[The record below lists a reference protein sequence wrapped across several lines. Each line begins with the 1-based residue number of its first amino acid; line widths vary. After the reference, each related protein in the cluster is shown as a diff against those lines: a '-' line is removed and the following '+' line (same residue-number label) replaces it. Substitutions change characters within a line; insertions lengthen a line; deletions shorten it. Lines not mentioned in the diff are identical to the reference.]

1 MAVNKPGALGTVIAI
16 IARTSEL
23 PCLFV
28 RQQPYFILSV
38 GSASDLFMYKGKN
51 EWVPDEEYMD
61 LGEWDEEVRFDIYDE
76 PEFQVVKFCV
86 FVRHA
91 DQVVRVGET
100 EIDLTK
106 VQQHAEHDAWWS
118 LTNDGEY
125 AGKVFIE
132 LTFYPM
138 RKRRQPKATPQTR
151 PISQPPIQHSIRQK
165 QHIELQQPKQPQQVQ
180 QPYSPTHVLPK
191 AKPIP
196 MPTLPQLPC
205 TPRRWSGS
213 AAQRPTFSESPQI
226 PPSLQYHQYIGDDS
240 AAGMPPNR
248 IEMQIVGGYPQSP
261 VSPTTVADNS
271 YHDRDR
277 APGRARDVNYYTLLR
292 EQKPHRNASSSSL
305 PPENTQLFGYQPFD
319 DRNATAPPPHTDLAD
334 DFAGISIASQST
346 RRVRRK
352 PVGSPAAVTTVAS
365 PPKFF
370 SANDIPLPPALQQHI
385 PHRKKEYLPPTAHAP
400 ELGTPEGYA
409 AVRDSDRFFREQLE
423 REAEV
428 EARACVKREWEL
440 ARRVLAPGSP
450 ALPPKIPLNVSREE
464 FLAFQTRSRVV

>member
-1 MAVNKPGALGTVIAI
+1 
-16 IARTSEL
+16 
-23 PCLFV
+23 
-28 RQQPYFILSV
+28 
-38 GSASDLFMYKGKN
+38 MYKGKN

-76 PEFQVVKFCV
+76 PEFQVIKFCV

-91 DQVVRVGET
+91 DQIVRVGET
-100 EIDLTK
+100 DIDLTK

-138 RKRRQPKATPQTR
+138 RKRRQPKATPITR
-151 PISQPPIQHSIRQK
+151 PISQPPVRHSITQK
-165 QHIELQQPKQPQQVQ
+165 QPIELQQPKQPHQVQ
-180 QPYSPTHVLPK
+180 QPYAPTQVLPK
-191 AKPIP
+191 AKRMP
-196 MPTLPQLPC
+196 MPTLPQLPH

-213 AAQRPTFSESPQI
+213 AAQRPTFSETPQI
-226 PPSLQYHQYIGDDS
+226 TPSLQYHQYT
-240 AAGMPPNR
+240 GMPPNR
-248 IEMQIVGGYPQSP
+248 PEMQIVGAYPQSP
-261 VSPTTVADNS
+261 VSPTSVADSS

-292 EQKPHRNASSSSL
+292 DQKPHRNASSSSL
-305 PPENTQLFGYQPFD
+305 PENTQPFGGQPIVD
-319 DRNATAPPPHTDLAD
+319 SNANAPPSHSDLAD
-334 DFAGISIASQST
+334 DFAGISIALQSA
-346 RRVRRK
+346 RRLRRK
-352 PVGSPAAVTTVAS
+352 PVGSPAAITTLAS

-370 SANDIPLPPALQQHI
+370 SANDIPLPPALQQHT
-385 PHRKKEYLPPTAHAP
+385 PQRKKEYLPPTAHAP

-423 REAEV
+423 RQAEV
-428 EARACVKREWEL
+428 EAKARVKREREL

-464 FLAFQTRSRVV
+464 FLAFQTRSRV

>member
-1 MAVNKPGALGTVIAI
+1 
-16 IARTSEL
+16 
-23 PCLFV
+23 
-28 RQQPYFILSV
+28 
-38 GSASDLFMYKGKN
+38 MYKGKN

-76 PEFQVVKFCV
+76 PEFQVMKFCV

-91 DQVVRVGET
+91 DQIVRVGET
-100 EIDLTK
+100 DIDLTK

-132 LTFYPM
+132 LTFYPI
-138 RKRRQPKATPQTR
+138 RKRRQPKATPKTR
-151 PISQPPIQHSIRQK
+151 PISQPLVQHSITQK
-165 QHIELQQPKQPQQVQ
+165 HPVELQQQR
-180 QPYSPTHVLPK
+180 YAPTQVLPQV
-191 AKPIP
+191 KPIL
-196 MPTLPQLPC
+196 MPTLPQLTQ

-213 AAQRPTFSESPQI
+213 AAQRPTFSETPQI
-226 PPSLQYHQYIGDDS
+226 TPSLQNHQYLGDD
-240 AAGMPPNR
+240 AATGMPPNQL
-248 IEMQIVGGYPQSP
+248 EMQIAGAYPQSP
-261 VSPTTVADNS
+261 VSPTSVADNS
-271 YHDRDR
+271 YHDWDH

-292 EQKPHRNASSSSL
+292 DQKPHRNASSSSL
-305 PPENTQLFGYQPFD
+305 PEDTQPFGD
-319 DRNATAPPPHTDLAD
+319 QPFVDRNANAPPPHTDLAD
-334 DFAGISIASQST
+334 DFAGISIASQSA

-352 PVGSPAAVTTVAS
+352 PVGSPAAVTTLAS
-365 PPKFF
+365 TPKFF

-385 PHRKKEYLPPTAHAP
+385 PQRKKEYLSPTAHAP

-423 REAEV
+423 RQAEE
-428 EARACVKREWEL
+428 EARASVKKEREL